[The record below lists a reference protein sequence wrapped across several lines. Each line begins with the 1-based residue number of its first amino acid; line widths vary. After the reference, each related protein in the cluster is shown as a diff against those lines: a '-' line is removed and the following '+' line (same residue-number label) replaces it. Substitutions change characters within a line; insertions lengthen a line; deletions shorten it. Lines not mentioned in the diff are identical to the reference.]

1 MGVSFSHSF
10 MRFAGG
16 LLALVRK
23 ARVDCRGLGTRV
35 ALLNSKTYRNSNSKS
50 ISQTNTVER
59 ELVLRTRELVRERTV
74 ELVPIASVFT

>member
-1 MGVSFSHSF
+1 

-23 ARVDCRGLGTRV
+23 ARVDCIGLGTRV
-35 ALLNSKTYRNSNSKS
+35 ALLNSKTNKNSNSKS

-59 ELVLRTRELVRERTV
+59 EVQFDARLVE
-74 ELVPIASVFT
+74 IASVFTWAHTGI